1 MIPRGKMMMENLQ
14 ITRQITLTELMQCL
28 NNKNSDDQD
37 ATAPKQLL
45 RQSVE
50 MAMESYFAK
59 LDNASASNIYQ
70 MVLTEVEIPLIK
82 TVLRYTRF
90 NRLQAAKILGIS
102 RTTFHKKL
110 KQYGLDLWLENEKRL
125 PLA

>member
-1 MIPRGKMMMENLQ
+1 MENLQ

-28 NNKNSDDQD
+28 NDKSENDRD
-37 ATAPKQLL
+37 AAAPKQLL

-50 MAMESYFAK
+50 MAMESYFSQ
-59 LDNASASNIYQ
+59 LGNAPASNLYQ
-70 MVLTEVEIPLIK
+70 MVLNEVEIPLIK

-90 NRLQAAKILGIS
+90 NRLQAAKLLGIS